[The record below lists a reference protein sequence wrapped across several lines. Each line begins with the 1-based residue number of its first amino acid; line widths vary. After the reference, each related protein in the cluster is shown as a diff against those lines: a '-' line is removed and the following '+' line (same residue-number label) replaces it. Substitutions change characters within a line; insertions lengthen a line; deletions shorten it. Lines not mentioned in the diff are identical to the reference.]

1 MQCSDNCILNTAYCI
16 LNTGGH
22 MKIDVGLL
30 VPNVLDMPNLAK
42 TAEAIGF
49 SGVWTSETQHDPFLP
64 LALAAEHTQR
74 IELGTAIAV
83 AFPRSPTVHA
93 HIAWDLQ
100 AASKGRFVLGLGT
113 QVKAHIERR
122 FGMTWESPAKKL
134 REYILA
140 MRALWEAWQGEG
152 KVNFRGEFYKITLMS
167 PFFNPGP
174 IDNPNIPIYI
184 AGVNEHLCRVA
195 GEVCQGFHVHP
206 FHTPEYIRQVVIPNV
221 KLGAEQAGRTR
232 ADVQLSSSIFV
243 ATDEYEREAVR
254 TQISFY
260 ASTPSYKAVLDA
272 HGWGE
277 VNEKLGPLAAR
288 GKWDDMPELI
298 TDEILNEV
306 AIIAPWEEIP
316 ARIQEKYKGL
326 LDRVALY
333 LPFDPDEADKWK
345 KLVNGFSR

>member
-1 MQCSDNCILNTAYCI
+1 
-16 LNTGGH
+16 
-22 MKIDVGLL
+22 MKIDVGILAPNLL
-30 VPNVLDMPNLAK
+30 DIPNLAH
-42 TAEAIGF
+42 AAQDIGF
-49 SGVWTSETQHDPFLP
+49 AGLWTSETQHDPFLP

-83 AFPRSPTVHA
+83 AFPRSPTVLA

-100 AASKGRFVLGLGT
+100 KASKGRFILGLGT

-134 REYILA
+134 REQILA
-140 MRALWEAWQGEG
+140 MRAIWEAWQGDG
-152 KVNFRGEFYKITLMS
+152 KVNFRGDFYKITLMT

-174 IDNPNIPIYI
+174 IEHPDTPVYI

-206 FHTPEYIRQVVIPNV
+206 FHTAEYIRQVVMPNI
-221 KLGAEQAGRTR
+221 KLGAEKVNRTR

-243 ATDEYEREAVR
+243 ATNDQEREAVR
-254 TQISFY
+254 QQISFY
-260 ASTPSYKAVLDA
+260 ASTPSYKSVLDV

-277 VNEKLGPLAAR
+277 ANEKLGPLAAR
-288 GKWDDMPELI
+288 GKWDEMPQLI
-298 TDEILNEV
+298 TDDILNAV
-306 AIIAPWEEIP
+306 AIIAPWEEVP
-316 ARIQEKYKGL
+316 VRIQERYKGL

-333 LPFDPDEADKWK
+333 LPFDLRDSAKWRT
-345 KLVNGFSR
+345 LVEGFRR